1 MLLLAIVLMAAAA
14 VISTVY
20 RKPRPWRA
28 DEVPVTF
35 WAWRNQTPSEQD
47 LFEAIEKARARAI
60 FQRAGQ
66 IDYQNGKLVRIR
78 PVSGQLPICVD
89 LHLVYNATQTL
100 LTNLEN
106 IDEKALAQAIAEALR
121 EDLNRAA
128 QDNALAVGIQID
140 FDVPTR
146 LLKKYERILR
156 LLRAELKPG
165 TKLSI
170 TGLPTWMQSRD
181 LASTLNQV
189 DFWVPQFYG
198 ADIPE
203 RLDQIIPISSTNS
216 LESFVNSARKL
227 DKPFYAGLAAYG
239 YGLLYNPAGAL
250 ITLRGDVDATVVAT
264 DPNLELIDKR
274 SFEPA
279 KLGSE
284 WRYVYRARADGVT
297 DKLAMHAG
305 DVLVL
310 DLPTAES
317 LRTSARTVRELAGE
331 KLLGICIFRLSAF
344 DDPATLT
351 TEQVAVA
358 LADQDSAPEF
368 KIRLVSDEKRT
379 HTWMLEVENRG
390 SAGAIDLRVEVPME
404 PGTIESLK
412 PERGVSLETTCLL
425 RGADTNQPCSQNRAN
440 VIRMMAPGLRPGQTC
455 RALLVLKTAPPNV
468 VPVSIETQTDAG
480 TPYLNRLEIPVESG
494 AKR

>member
-1 MLLLAIVLMAAAA
+1 MLLLAIVLMTAAA
-14 VISTVY
+14 VISRVY
-20 RKPRPWRA
+20 RKPRPWRV
-28 DEVPVTF
+28 DEVPITF
-35 WAWRNQTPSEQD
+35 WAWRNQTPSEND
-47 LFEAIEKARARAI
+47 VLEAIEKTNARAV

-66 IDYQNGKLVRIR
+66 IDYQNGTLVRIR
-78 PVSGQLPICVD
+78 PVSGPLPICVD

-106 IDEKALAQAIAEALR
+106 VDDKALAQAIAVAYR

-128 QDNALAVGIQID
+128 QDNALVVGIQID

-146 LLKKYERILR
+146 LLKKYARILT

-203 RLDQIIPISSTNS
+203 RIDQIIPISSTGNI
-216 LESFVNSARKL
+216 ESFVNSARKL

-239 YGLLYNPAGAL
+239 YALLYNPAGTL
-250 ITLRGDVDATVVAT
+250 ITLRGDLDAAIVAT
-264 DPNLELIDKR
+264 DANLELIDKR
-274 SFEPA
+274 SFDTA
-279 KLGSE
+279 NKAGSE
-284 WRYVYRARADGVT
+284 WRYSYRARADGVT

-310 DLPTAES
+310 DVPTAES
-317 LRTSARTVRELAGE
+317 LRASARIVRELAGE
-331 KLLGICIFRLSAF
+331 KLLGICVFRLSAL

-358 LADQDSAPEF
+358 LADRDSIPEF
-368 KIRLVSDEKRT
+368 KIRFVPDEKQA

-390 SAGAIDLRVEVPME
+390 SAGAINLRLDVPVA

-412 PERGVSLETTCLL
+412 PERGVSLETSCHVLD
-425 RGADTNQPCSQNRAN
+425 ANQPCSQNRAN
-440 VIRMMAPGLRPGQTC
+440 VIRMIASGLRPGQTC
-455 RALLVLKTAPPNV
+455 RTLLVLKTAPSNI
-468 VPVSIETQTDAG
+468 VPISIEAQTDAG
-480 TPYLNRLEIPVESG
+480 RSYLDRLEIPLESG